1 MLKILLKRQL
11 YELNRS
17 FFYDPKKGKS
27 RSKFASA
34 AFIVLYAL
42 LMVCVLG
49 GMFAFCAYQ
58 LANPLRAAGLDW
70 LYFALFGTIGLMFG
84 VFGSVFNTYA
94 ALYKAND
101 NDLLLSLPVPV
112 GSILLSRLL
121 GVYLMGLMFSAVV
134 FVPAAIVY
142 LCIDFSVGT
151 LLGCILGMLSISVF
165 VFVLSCALGWVV
177 AKIASKLKRKSFL
190 TVIISLVFIGGYY
203 YVVNNIPTLL
213 MQFTQ
218 YTGAIGAGV
227 KNFAYPVYL
236 FGRMSA
242 GNLVSAPLPVF
253 GTAALALLTFYVMS
267 KSFLKLATASSDTV
281 TAKYNRNARQKASGV
296 FSALLKRELG
306 RFTASPAYMLNC
318 GFGVI
323 IMPIAGILLLIR
335 GAALRSMLFELFDSS
350 TGTIAIL
357 AAAAV
362 CLVSTMNDM
371 TAPSVSLEGKTLW
384 ILRSM
389 PVTTQQILRAKLAM
403 QLLLSGISVLFA
415 AICTCIAFAV
425 PIGSTIAV
433 ILACLS
439 LVVLLAEFGL
449 FLDLKKPNLNW
460 TTEITPIKQ
469 SSSVMF
475 ALFGGWLYVLLF
487 GAGWFL
493 GAHALG
499 AGLYLVLFFALN
511 MILSAVLRSWLMRS
525 GTDIFE
531 SL

>member
-11 YELNRS
+11 YEFNRS
-17 FFYDPKKGKS
+17 FFYDTKKGKS

-42 LMVCVLG
+42 LM
-49 GMFAFCAYQ
+49 
-58 LANPLRAAGLDW
+58 
-70 LYFALFGTIGLMFG
+70 
-84 VFGSVFNTYA
+84 VFNTYA

-203 YVVNNIPTLL
+203 YVVNNITTLL

-218 YTGAIGAGV
+218 YAGAIGAGV

-236 FGRMSA
+236 FRRMSA

-253 GTAALALLTFYVMS
+253 GTAALASLTFYVMS

-296 FSALLKRELG
+296 FPALLKRELG

-335 GAALRSMLFELFDSS
+335 GAALRSMLPCVHNERY
-350 TGTIAIL
+350 AC
-357 AAAAV
+357 AV
-362 CLVSTMNDM
+362 
-371 TAPSVSLEGKTLW
+371 
-384 ILRSM
+384 R
-389 PVTTQQILRAKLAM
+389 
-403 QLLLSGISVLFA
+403 
-415 AICTCIAFAV
+415 
-425 PIGSTIAV
+425 
-433 ILACLS
+433 
-439 LVVLLAEFGL
+439 
-449 FLDLKKPNLNW
+449 
-460 TTEITPIKQ
+460 
-469 SSSVMF
+469 
-475 ALFGGWLYVLLF
+475 LFGRKNALDSAFNARNHAADPPCKACNAAPAVRNF
-487 GAGWFL
+487 GAFRRDL
-493 GAHALG
+493 HMHRICR
-499 AGLYLVLFFALN
+499 AGRFNDCGNPCMSFPRCPSCRIRV
-511 MILSAVLRSWLMRS
+511 VP
-525 GTDIFE
+525 
-531 SL
+531 

>member
-70 LYFALFGTIGLMFG
+70 LYFALFGIIGLMFG

-203 YVVNNIPTLL
+203 YVVNNITTLL

-218 YTGAIGAGV
+218 YAGAIGAGV

-389 PVTTQQILRAKLAM
+389 PVTTQQIFRAKLDPPCSFFCPQAVSKVCYSLCSR
-403 QLLLSGISVLFA
+403 QHPFTLLFYSFCFRFVFA
-415 AICTCIAFAV
+415 DFSAFV
-425 PIGSTIAV
+425 HFRIGS
-433 ILACLS
+433 
-439 LVVLLAEFGL
+439 
-449 FLDLKKPNLNW
+449 
-460 TTEITPIKQ
+460 
-469 SSSVMF
+469 
-475 ALFGGWLYVLLF
+475 LLF
-487 GAGWFL
+487 NRTELPDSTAFRTAKEFRAHSKASLLPALSQADAHFL
-493 GAHALG
+493 R
-499 AGLYLVLFFALN
+499 
-511 MILSAVLRSWLMRS
+511 ILLRAAAQPHR
-525 GTDIFE
+525 
-531 SL
+531 

>member
-58 LANPLRAAGLDW
+58 LANPLRAAGFDW
-70 LYFALFGTIGLMFG
+70 LYFALFGIIGLMFG

-121 GVYLMGLMFSAVV
+121 SVYLMGLMFSAVV

-203 YVVNNIPTLL
+203 YVVNNITTLL

-218 YTGAIGAGV
+218 YAGAIGAGV

-296 FSALLKRELG
+296 FSALLKRE
-306 RFTASPAYMLNC
+306 F
-318 GFGVI
+318 I

-357 AAAAV
+357 AAAVV

-415 AICTCIAFAV
+415 AICICIAFAV

-499 AGLYLVLFFALN
+499 AGLYLMLFFALN

>member
-1 MLKILLKRQL
+1 M
-11 YELNRS
+11 
-17 FFYDPKKGKS
+17 
-27 RSKFASA
+27 
-34 AFIVLYAL
+34 

-218 YTGAIGAGV
+218 YTGAIAGA
-227 KNFAYPVYL
+227 F
-236 FGRMSA
+236 
-242 GNLVSAPLPVF
+242 
-253 GTAALALLTFYVMS
+253 
-267 KSFLKLATASSDTV
+267 
-281 TAKYNRNARQKASGV
+281 
-296 FSALLKRELG
+296 
-306 RFTASPAYMLNC
+306 PA
-318 GFGVI
+318 
-323 IMPIAGILLLIR
+323 
-335 GAALRSMLFELFDSS
+335 
-350 TGTIAIL
+350 
-357 AAAAV
+357 
-362 CLVSTMNDM
+362 
-371 TAPSVSLEGKTLW
+371 
-384 ILRSM
+384 
-389 PVTTQQILRAKLAM
+389 
-403 QLLLSGISVLFA
+403 
-415 AICTCIAFAV
+415 
-425 PIGSTIAV
+425 
-433 ILACLS
+433 
-439 LVVLLAEFGL
+439 
-449 FLDLKKPNLNW
+449 
-460 TTEITPIKQ
+460 
-469 SSSVMF
+469 
-475 ALFGGWLYVLLF
+475 
-487 GAGWFL
+487 
-493 GAHALG
+493 
-499 AGLYLVLFFALN
+499 
-511 MILSAVLRSWLMRS
+511 
-525 GTDIFE
+525 
-531 SL
+531 

>member
-218 YTGAIGAGV
+218 Y
-227 KNFAYPVYL
+227 L

-296 FSALLKRELG
+296 FPALLKREFS

-335 GAALRSMLFELFDSS
+335 GAALRSMLFGLFDSN

-425 PIGSTIAV
+425 PIGSSIAV

-475 ALFGGWLYVLLF
+475 ALLGGWLYVLLF
-487 GAGWFL
+487 GTGWFL

-499 AGLYLVLFFALN
+499 AELYLMLFFALN

>member
-34 AFIVLYAL
+34 AFIVLYTL

-58 LANPLRAAGLDW
+58 LANPLRAAGFDW
-70 LYFALFGTIGLMFG
+70 LYFALFGIIGLMFG

-203 YVVNNIPTLL
+203 YVVNNITTLL

-218 YTGAIGAGV
+218 YAGAIGAGV

-253 GTAALALLTFYVMS
+253 GTA
-267 KSFLKLATASSDTV
+267 KLATASSDTV

-335 GAALRSMLFELFDSS
+335 GAALRSMLFELFDSN

-415 AICTCIAFAV
+415 AICICIAFAV
-425 PIGSTIAV
+425 PIGSSIAV

-499 AGLYLVLFFALN
+499 AGLYLMLFFALN

-525 GTDIFE
+525 GIDIFE

>member
-49 GMFAFCAYQ
+49 GMFTFCAYQ

-134 FVPAAIVY
+134 FVPAATVY

-296 FSALLKRELG
+296 FPALLKREFS

-335 GAALRSMLFELFDSS
+335 GAALRSMLFGLFDSN

-425 PIGSTIAV
+425 PIGSSIAV

-460 TTEITPIKQ
+460 TTEITPIEQ

-499 AGLYLVLFFALN
+499 AELYLMLFFALN
-511 MILSAVLRSWLMRS
+511 VILSAVLRSWLMRS